1 MTHDSRRNPTPVSS
15 SRRAFIRSLATASAV
30 LPLLPRSLAAQN
42 DAHVAAANIDKIN
55 IMNPAFSRAERDR
68 RWAAVRRIMAKP
80 QWNLD
85 AILAPERG
93 DTAYPRYL
101 TQIGGRGGSADVI
114 FPRDDSKPAY
124 ALVATARNKI
134 FWDKRLDAWRADGKL
149 IISQGEGSK
158 SVLDQFKKLG
168 LDRQGA
174 RIGVAKLSG
183 SRFDP
188 EGLVS
193 ANFLENL
200 KSKLPGIL
208 FLAMERWGAD
218 AGPID
223 EAAMMRSPEEH
234 EVIRLSVAAGEKA
247 IEMIRRVARP
257 PSRHQG
263 DVWFQTF
270 AAMFAATGEDP
281 TRLSIALD
289 AEGNTTLG
297 APTDDPLKEGQIIT
311 EEIDATVQGYRGQV
325 NHSIFVGGSKTP
337 GYDYYR
343 SAMDAAIK
351 IFHECMASIV
361 PGKTS
366 CGEIVDYYAKLTEKF
381 NAEDRSG
388 VVLHSSG
395 IGNLSRP
402 RLGPANSREDSD
414 IVLAPGMTFD
424 FKPAIR
430 MKRGAVEDV
439 RKENRVVQI
448 GEHVIVTAS
457 GVARLGKRELK
468 PLTTEN

>member
-1 MTHDSRRNPTPVSS
+1 MTRNAALSLSVVRTT
-15 SRRAFIRSLATASAV
+15 RRAFLQRLAATGAA
-30 LPLLPRSLAAQN
+30 LPLLPRLFSLVDEAEAA
-42 DAHVAAANIDKIN
+42 DSMSGAIN
-55 IMNPAFSRAERDR
+55 VMNPSFTRAERDR
-68 RWAAVRRIMAKP
+68 RWAAVRRIMARP
-80 QWNLD
+80 QWNFD
-85 AILAPERG
+85 ALLAPERG

-114 FPRDDSKPAY
+114 FPRDDSRPVY
-124 ALVATARNKI
+124 ALVSTARNKI
-134 FWDKRLDAWRADGKL
+134 FWEKRLDAWRSDGKL
-149 IISQGEGSK
+149 VISQGEGSK
-158 SVLDQFKKLG
+158 SVVDQIKKLG
-168 LDRQGA
+168 LDRPGA

-188 EGLVS
+188 EGLVA

-200 KSKLPGIL
+200 KSKLPGVL
-208 FLAMERWGAD
+208 FLATERWGAD

-223 EAAMMRSPEEH
+223 EAAMMRGPEEQ
-234 EVIRLSVAAGEKA
+234 EMIRLSVAAGEKA
-247 IEMIRRVARP
+247 IETITRVARP
-257 PSRHQG
+257 PARHQG
-263 DVWFQTF
+263 DIWFQIF

-337 GYDYYR
+337 GCDYYR
-343 SAMDAAIK
+343 SAMNAAINL
-351 IFHECMASIV
+351 FHECMASIV
-361 PGKTS
+361 PGKTT
-366 CGEIVDYYAKLTEKF
+366 CGELVDHYAKLTEKF

-414 IVLAPGMTFD
+414 IVIAPGMTFD

-448 GEHVIVTAS
+448 GEHLIVTAS

>member
-1 MTHDSRRNPTPVSS
+1 M
-15 SRRAFIRSLATASAV
+15 I
-30 LPLLPRSLAAQN
+30 
-42 DAHVAAANIDKIN
+42 
-55 IMNPAFSRAERDR
+55 
-68 RWAAVRRIMAKP
+68 RRIMAKP

-85 AILAPERG
+85 AILAPASG

-114 FPRDDSKPAY
+114 FPRDDSKPVHAI
-124 ALVATARNKI
+124 VSTARNQS
-134 FWDKRLDAWRADGKL
+134 FWEKRLDTWRSDGKL

-158 SVLDQFKKLG
+158 SLAEQLKKLELNRPG
-168 LDRQGA
+168 T

-188 EGLVS
+188 EGLV
-193 ANFLENL
+193 AATFLENL
-200 KSKLPGIL
+200 KSAIPGLQFLPI
-208 FLAMERWGAD
+208 EKWGAD
-218 AGPID
+218 SGPID
-223 EAAMMRSPEEH
+223 ESAMMKSSEEH
-234 EVIRLSVAAGEKA
+234 EVIRSSVAAGEKA

-263 DVWFQTF
+263 DIWLQTF
-270 AAMFAATGEDP
+270 VAMFSATGEDP

-297 APTDDPLKEGQIIT
+297 APTDDPLREGQIIS

-325 NHSIFVGGSKTP
+325 NHSIFIGGSKTP

-343 SAMDAAIK
+343 TAMDAAIK
-351 IFHECMASIV
+351 LFHECIAFIF
-361 PGKTS
+361 PGKTT
-366 CGEIVDYYAKLTEKF
+366 CGQLVDYYAQLTEKLD
-381 NAEDRSG
+381 AEDRSG

-395 IGNLSRP
+395 IANLSRP
-402 RLGPANSREDSD
+402 RLGPANSRGESD

-430 MKRGAVEDV
+430 MKRSAAQDV
-439 RKENRVVQI
+439 RKENRSVQI
-448 GEHVIVTAS
+448 GDHVLVTAAS
-457 GVARLGKRELK
+457 VSRLGKRELK
-468 PLTTEN
+468 PLTTES

>member
-1 MTHDSRRNPTPVSS
+1 MSGAINVANPV
-15 SRRAFIRSLATASAV
+15 
-30 LPLLPRSLAAQN
+30 
-42 DAHVAAANIDKIN
+42 
-55 IMNPAFSRAERDR
+55 FSRAERDR
-68 RWAAVRRIMAKP
+68 RWAAVRRIMARP

-85 AILAPERG
+85 AILAPASG

-114 FPRDDSKPAY
+114 FPRDDSKPVHAI
-124 ALVATARNKI
+124 VATARNRS
-134 FWDKRLDAWRADGKL
+134 FWEKRLEAWRADGKL
-149 IISQGEGSK
+149 VIAQGEGSK
-158 SVLDQFKKLG
+158 SVADQLKSLG
-168 LDRQGA
+168 MIRPGI

-188 EGLVS
+188 DGLVS
-193 ANFLENL
+193 GTFLDGV
-200 KSKLPGIL
+200 KSALPGIQWL
-208 FLAMERWGAD
+208 PIEKWGAD

-223 EAAMMRSPEEH
+223 EVAMVKSAEEH
-234 EVIRLSVAAGEKA
+234 QMIRLSVAAGEKA
-247 IEMIRRVARP
+247 IETITRVARP

-263 DVWFQTF
+263 DIWFQNF

-297 APTDDPLKEGQIIT
+297 APTDDPLKAGQIIT

-351 IFHECMASIV
+351 LFHDCMASIV
-361 PGKTS
+361 PGKTT
-366 CGEIVDYYAKLTEKF
+366 CGELVDFYAKLAEKF

-395 IGNLSRP
+395 IANLSRP
-402 RLGPANSREDSD
+402 RLGPANSRGDSD

-430 MKRGAVEDV
+430 MKRSAIEDV
-439 RKENRVVQI
+439 GKENRVVQI